1 MGKKAKI
8 PTRFERIIIDAI
20 KKSKLTYLQLQE
32 LSGVNNGIIS
42 RFMSEEPNTRR
53 TISLPV
59 ADRLCKALK
68 LDLVYMKDKDHE

>member
-1 MGKKAKI
+1 MGKKSKI
-8 PTRFERIIIDAI
+8 PTRFERVIIDAI

-42 RFMSEEPNTRR
+42 RFMSEEPDIRR

-59 ADRLCKALK
+59 ADRLCKALG
-68 LDLVYMKDKDHE
+68 LNLVSKKDKDHE